1 MESEQTEPNS
11 TLSIPLLD
19 LSAISGEMLLL
30 GKRLADTKYKIDML
44 GKAGWGELTAN
55 LHGLE
60 ASGEWNGPDDALTFF
75 SKILPFAILPSETE
89 PMGIYQVPTERVI
102 GRSWRWWPDHL
113 NDNSEEKLRE
123 HLSGPHAADST
134 SYYFISAL
142 AVLLA
147 VQGQSRVNYCR
158 QRHIPYITARVTY
171 LSYPPADRFKLYHV
185 TRGNTRQSWVVLN
198 ERYLQAVQWPR
209 ITLPALSSYGVHSA
223 VWPQTFPSTE
233 RIFDELHHPQ
243 PAEGFVAPCVD
254 LQALLQKIEAEE
266 KEALLAARP
275 VKMALSD
282 MDIVNLWPVTM
293 TLMFFFLLSLV
304 AAGVTAGAGVL
315 GLVSLVICGMSG
327 SLLLL
332 LAAPVFLVRQ
342 SLRSRGKQDKEES
355 TNEVTE
361 EQPSVPPAA

>member
-1 MESEQTEPNS
+1 MESEHIES
-11 TLSIPLLD
+11 SSIPLLD
-19 LSAISGEMLLL
+19 LSAISREMLLV
-30 GKRLADTKYKIDML
+30 GKRLADTKYQIDML
-44 GKAGWGELTAN
+44 GKVGWGELTAN

-75 SKILPFAILPSETE
+75 SKVFPFAILPSETE

-102 GRSWRWWPDHL
+102 GRSWRWWPEHL
-113 NDNSEEKLRE
+113 NGNSEEKLRE
-123 HLSGPHAADST
+123 HLNGPYAADST
-134 SYYFISAL
+134 AYYFISAL

-185 TRGNTRQSWVVLN
+185 ARGNIRQSWIVLN
-198 ERYLQAVQWPR
+198 DRYLQAIQWPR

-223 VWPQTFPSTE
+223 VWPQAFPPTD
-233 RIFDELHHPQ
+233 RIFDELYHPQ
-243 PAEGFVAPCVD
+243 PAENFVAPCVD
-254 LQALLQKIEAEE
+254 LQALQQKMDAE
-266 KEALLAARP
+266 KQAALLAAKP

-282 MDIVNLWPVTM
+282 MDIVNIWPVTM

-304 AAGVTAGAGVL
+304 AAGVTAGSGWL

-342 SLRSRGKQDKEES
+342 SLRSRHLQKSDHSETPASEEG
-355 TNEVTE
+355 
-361 EQPSVPPAA
+361 QLPPSAP

>member
-1 MESEQTEPNS
+1 MESEHIEPS
-11 TLSIPLLD
+11 SIPLLD
-19 LSAISGEMLLL
+19 LSAISRDMLAL
-30 GKRLADTKYKIDML
+30 GKRLADTKYQIDML
-44 GKAGWGELTAN
+44 GKNGWGELTAN

-75 SKILPFAILPSETE
+75 SKVFPFAILPSETE
-89 PMGIYQVPTERVI
+89 PMGIYRVPTERVI

-113 NDNSEEKLRE
+113 NGNSEEKLRE
-123 HLSGPHAADST
+123 HLEGPHAAEST

-198 ERYLQAVQWPR
+198 DRYLQAIQWPR
-209 ITLPALSSYGVHSA
+209 ITLPALSRYGVHSA
-223 VWPQTFPSTE
+223 VWPQTFPSPE

-243 PAEGFVAPCVD
+243 PAEDFVAPCVD
-254 LQALLQKIEAEE
+254 LLALQEKMEVEKQAALLESK
-266 KEALLAARP
+266 P

-282 MDIVNLWPVTM
+282 MDIANIWPVTM

-304 AAGVTAGAGVL
+304 AAGVTAGGGWL

-342 SLRSRGKQDKEES
+342 SLRSRRKQEVEEADSEERKEEALP
-355 TNEVTE
+355 
-361 EQPSVPPAA
+361 PSAS